1 MGEQA
6 PISRLL
12 AHTQN
17 HRSTMW
23 LATLFSIL
31 NKIFDLAPP
40 LLIGAAVDVVI
51 KKEESALADF
61 GYSDPKEQL
70 ILLSVLTIII
80 WVFESLFE
88 YIYGVLWR
96 NLAQTVQHELRLD
109 AYSHIQNLEM
119 EWFGDQSKGELMS
132 ILNDDINQLERFLD
146 KGANELLQVGTTVVI
161 IGAIFL
167 YISPT
172 IALYSIGAIPV
183 IIWGSFRFQSR
194 IAPRYSKVRKEVG
207 LLNALL
213 SNNLSGISTIKS
225 FTSEE
230 LEVERVSKASQAY
243 REANRDAIRLS
254 AAFVPLIRMAILV
267 GFTGTLLHGGLMTLE
282 NKMAIA
288 SYSVMIFMMQRLL
301 WPLTR
306 LGETFDLYQRAMVS
320 TTRVLNLLETEIR
333 IEEGATPLDKSKVK
347 GEINFENISFSYPGR
362 ELVVDNFDFNI
373 KAGTTQA
380 IVGPTGSGKTT
391 LIRLL
396 LRFHVP
402 NSGNIFLDSNE
413 ISKLNLKDLRSSIS
427 LVTQTITLF
436 PGSVLQNIAY
446 GSNNSSEDEIISAAK
461 VAEIHDFV
469 VSLPEGYN
477 TQIGEG
483 GHKLSG
489 GQRQRISIARAVLK
503 DAPILVL
510 DEATSSVDNETE
522 EALQKSLDFIS
533 KNRTTIVIAH
543 RLSTIRHSHS
553 IIVLDKGKVVES
565 GKHEDLIKN
574 KSSYYRLWNVQTG
587 VRKS

>member
-1 MGEQA
+1 MNEQL

-12 AHTQN
+12 AHTKN

-23 LATLFSIL
+23 LGTLFSIL

-40 LLIGAAVDVVI
+40 LLIGAAVDVVV
-51 KKEESALADF
+51 KREESALSDF

-70 ILLSVLTIII
+70 ILLSILTIII

-119 EWFGDQSKGELMS
+119 EWFGEQSKGELMS

-146 KGANELLQVGTTVVI
+146 KGANEILQVSTTVVI

-172 IALYSIGAIPV
+172 IALYSICAIPFIV
-183 IIWGSFRFQSR
+183 IGSFLFQSR
-194 IAPRYSKVRKEVG
+194 IAPRYTKVRKEVG

-225 FTSEE
+225 FTTEE
-230 LEVERVSKASQAY
+230 LEIERVRKASQAY
-243 REANRDAIRLS
+243 REANRDAIKLS

-267 GFTGTLLHGGLMTLE
+267 GFTGTLLHGGLITLE
-282 NKMAIA
+282 GKMAIA

-333 IEEGATPLDKSKVK
+333 IEEGSESLDLTQVK
-347 GEINFENISFSYPGR
+347 GNINFEKVSFSYPGR
-362 ELVVDNFDFNI
+362 ELVVNGFDLNI
-373 KAGTTQA
+373 KPGSTQA

-391 LIRLL
+391 LVRLL

-402 NSGNIFLDSNE
+402 NSGSIFLDGTE
-413 ISKLNLKDLRSSIS
+413 ISKINLMDLRSSIS

-436 PGSVLQNIAY
+436 PGTVLQNIAY
-446 GSNNSSEDEIISAAK
+446 GNKEYSKSQIINAAK

-469 VSLPEGYN
+469 ESLPDGYS

-489 GQRQRISIARAVLK
+489 GQRQRISIARAILK

-543 RLSTIRHSHS
+543 RLSTIRHSDS
-553 IIVLDKGKVVES
+553 IIVLDCGKVVEA
-565 GKHEDLIKN
+565 GNHDELIAN
-574 KSSYYRLWNVQTG
+574 KSNYYRLWNVQTG
-587 VRKS
+587 VRE

>member
-1 MGEQA
+1 MTEQA

-12 AHTQN
+12 AHTKN

-40 LLIGAAVDVVI
+40 LLIGAAVDVVV
-51 KKEESALADF
+51 KKEESVLADI
-61 GYSDPKEQL
+61 GYSNPKEQL
-70 ILLSVLTIII
+70 IVLSLLTIII

-119 EWFGDQSKGELMS
+119 EWFSDQSKGELMS

-146 KGANELLQVGTTVVI
+146 KGANELLQVSTTVVV
-161 IGAIFL
+161 IGAIFF

-230 LEVERVSKASQAY
+230 LEVERVRKASQAY
-243 REANRDAIRLS
+243 REANQDAIRLS
-254 AAFVPLIRMAILV
+254 AAFVPLIRMAILI

-333 IEEGATPLDKSKVK
+333 IEEGAIPLDKSKVK
-347 GEINFENISFSYPGR
+347 GDIIFENISFSYPGR

-396 LRFHVP
+396 LRFHVS
-402 NSGNIFLDSNE
+402 NSGNIFLDGNE

-446 GSNNSSEDEIISAAK
+446 GSKNPSEAEIISAAK
-461 VAEIHDFV
+461 VAEIHDFII
-469 VSLPEGYN
+469 SLPEGYN

-522 EALQKSLDFIS
+522 EALQKSLDLIS

-543 RLSTIRHSHS
+543 RLSTIRHSDS

-565 GKHEDLIKN
+565 GKHEELIEN
-574 KSSYYRLWNVQTG
+574 KSNYYRLWNVQTG
-587 VRKS
+587 VRK

>member
-1 MGEQA
+1 MTEQV
-6 PISRLL
+6 PISRLI
-12 AHTQN
+12 AHMKE

-23 LATLFSIL
+23 LATFFSVL

-40 LLIGAAVDVVI
+40 LLIGAAVDVVV
-51 KKEESALADF
+51 KQDESVLSGY

-70 ILLSVLTIII
+70 IILSVLTVFI

-88 YIYGVLWR
+88 YFYGVLWR

-109 AYSHIQNLEM
+109 AYSHIQELEM
-119 EWFGDQSKGELMS
+119 SWFSDQSKGELMS

-146 KGANELLQVGTTVVI
+146 KGANELLQVSTTVVVI
-161 IGAIFL
+161 SAIFF
-167 YISPT
+167 YISPE
-172 IALYSIGAIPV
+172 IAIYSILPIP
-183 IIWGSFRFQSR
+183 IILWGSFRFQSR
-194 IAPRYSKVRKEVG
+194 IGPRYAEVRKEVG

-230 LEVERVSKASQAY
+230 MEIERVREASQAY
-243 REANRDAIRLS
+243 REANKRAIRLS

-267 GFTGTLLHGGLMTLE
+267 GFTATLLHGGFVTLDGG
-282 NKMAIA
+282 MAIA

-320 TTRVLNLLETEIR
+320 TTRVLNLLETPIA
-333 IEEGATPLDKSKVK
+333 IDEGDTEVNISEVK
-347 GEINFENISFSYPGR
+347 GSVVFEDVNFAYPDRSEIINGLNI
-362 ELVVDNFDFNI
+362 EI
-373 KAGTTQA
+373 KPGTTQA

-396 LRFHVP
+396 LRFHDP
-402 NSGNIFLDSNE
+402 TSGKISLDGKDLKSL
-413 ISKLNLKDLRSSIS
+413 KMKDLRSAIS

-436 PGSVLQNIAY
+436 PGTVMQNIAY
-446 GSNNSSEDEIISAAK
+446 GKAGATEEEIIESAK
-461 VAEIHDFV
+461 VAEAHSFIM
-469 VSLPEGYN
+469 SLPDGYN

-489 GQRQRISIARAVLK
+489 GQRQRLSIARAVLK

-522 EALQKSLDFIS
+522 EALQKSLEIIS
-533 KNRTTIVIAH
+533 KDRTTIVIAH
-543 RLSTIRHSHS
+543 RLSTIRYSDS
-553 IIVLDKGKVVES
+553 IIVLDDGKVVES
-565 GKHEDLIKN
+565 GTHEELLDN
-574 KSSYYRLWNVQTG
+574 KSQYFRLWNVQTG
-587 VRKS
+587 TR

>member
-1 MGEQA
+1 L
-6 PISRLL
+6 ISHMK
-12 AHTQN
+12 A

-40 LLIGAAVDVVI
+40 LLIGAAVDVVVMQE
-51 KKEESALADF
+51 KSVLSTY
-61 GYSDPKEQL
+61 GYTDPKEQL
-70 ILLSVLTIII
+70 IILSILTVII
-80 WVFESLFE
+80 WVLESLFE
-88 YIYGVLWR
+88 YFYGVLWR
-96 NLAQTVQHELRLD
+96 NLAQSVQHDFRLD
-109 AYSHIQNLEM
+109 AYSHIQELEM
-119 EWFGDQSKGELMS
+119 AWFSDQSKGELMS

-146 KGANELLQVGTTVVI
+146 KGANELLQVGTTVVAI
-161 IGAIFL
+161 SAIFF

-172 IALYSIGAIPV
+172 IAIYSIIPIPV

-194 IAPRYSKVRKEVG
+194 IGPHYAEVRKEVG
-207 LLNALL
+207 LLNSLL

-230 LEVERVSKASQAY
+230 LEVERVRAASQAY
-243 REANRDAIRLS
+243 REANRRAIRLS

-267 GFTGTLLHGGLMTLE
+267 GFTATLLHGGFVTLDGG
-282 NKMAIA
+282 MAIA

-320 TTRVLNLLETEIR
+320 TIRVLDLLGTEIK
-333 IEEGATPLDKSKVK
+333 IVEGEKELDITKVK
-347 GEINFENISFSYPGR
+347 GGINFQNVVFAYPEREQVVSGFS
-362 ELVVDNFDFNI
+362 LDI
-373 KAGTTQA
+373 KPGTTQA

-391 LIRLL
+391 VIRLL
-396 LRFHVP
+396 LRFYDP
-402 NSGNIFLDSNE
+402 SSGQISLDGDD
-413 ISKLNLKDLRSSIS
+413 IKNLRVKSLRSAIS

-436 PGSVLQNIAY
+436 PGTVMQNISY
-446 GSNNSSEDEIISAAK
+446 GKKGATEDEIVEAARI
-461 VAEIHDFV
+461 AEAHDFV
-469 VSLPEGYN
+469 TSLPDGYE

-489 GQRQRISIARAVLK
+489 GQRQRLSIARAVLK

-522 EALQKSLDFIS
+522 EALQKSLAVIS
-533 KNRTTIVIAH
+533 KDRTTIVIAH
-543 RLSTIRHSHS
+543 RLSTIRHSDS
-553 IIVLDKGKVVES
+553 IMVLDEGKVVELGS
-565 GKHEDLIKN
+565 HDELLDN
-574 KSSYYRLWNVQTG
+574 NSQYARLWNVQTG
-587 VRKS
+587 KR

>member
-1 MGEQA
+1 MTEQL

-12 AHTQN
+12 AHTKN

-40 LLIGAAVDVVI
+40 LLIGAAVDVVV
-51 KKEESALADF
+51 KREESALSDF

-70 ILLSVLTIII
+70 ILLSILTIII

-119 EWFGDQSKGELMS
+119 EWFGEQSKGELMS

-146 KGANELLQVGTTVVI
+146 KGANEILQVSTTVVI

-172 IALYSIGAIPV
+172 IALYSICAIPFIV
-183 IIWGSFRFQSR
+183 IGSFMFQSR
-194 IAPRYSKVRKEVG
+194 IAPRYTKVRKEVG

-225 FTSEE
+225 FTTEE
-230 LEVERVSKASQAY
+230 LEIERVRKASQAY
-243 REANRDAIRLS
+243 REANRDAIKLS

-267 GFTGTLLHGGLMTLE
+267 GFTGTLLHGGLITLE
-282 NKMAIA
+282 GKMAIA

-320 TTRVLNLLETEIR
+320 TTRVLNLLETEII
-333 IEEGATPLDKSKVK
+333 IEEGSESLDLSQVK
-347 GEINFENISFSYPGR
+347 GKINFEKVSFSYPGR
-362 ELVVDNFDFNI
+362 ELVVDDFDLGI
-373 KAGTTQA
+373 KPGSTQA

-402 NSGNIFLDSNE
+402 NSGSIFLDGKE
-413 ISKLNLKDLRSSIS
+413 ISKINLKDLRSSIS

-436 PGSVLQNIAY
+436 PGTVLQNIAY
-446 GSNNSSEDEIISAAK
+446 GNKEYSKSQIVNAAK

-469 VSLPEGYN
+469 ESLPDGYS

-543 RLSTIRHSHS
+543 RLSTIRHSDS
-553 IIVLDKGKVVES
+553 IIVLDGGKVVEA
-565 GKHEDLIKN
+565 GNHDELIAN
-574 KSSYYRLWNVQTG
+574 KSNYYRLWNVQTG
-587 VRKS
+587 VRE

>member
-1 MGEQA
+1 MTEQA

-12 AHTQN
+12 AHTKN

-40 LLIGAAVDVVI
+40 LLIGAAVDVVV
-51 KKEESALADF
+51 KREESVLSDF

-70 ILLSVLTIII
+70 IVLSILTIII

-88 YIYGVLWR
+88 YIYGLLWR

-119 EWFGDQSKGELMS
+119 EWFGEQSKGELLS

-146 KGANELLQVGTTVVI
+146 KGANEILQVSTTVVI

-183 IIWGSFRFQSR
+183 IAIGSFMFQSR

-225 FTSEE
+225 FTTEE
-230 LEVERVSKASQAY
+230 LEVERVRKASQAY
-243 REANRDAIRLS
+243 REANRDAIKLS

-267 GFTGTLLHGGLMTLE
+267 GFTGTLLHGGLMTLD

-333 IEEGATPLDKSKVK
+333 IEEGALSLDSSRVK
-347 GEINFENISFSYPGR
+347 GEINFEDVSFSYPGR
-362 ELVVDNFDFNI
+362 VLVVDNFDFRI
-373 KAGTTQA
+373 KPGTTQA

-402 NSGNIFLDSNE
+402 KSGSIFLDGNE
-413 ISKLNLKDLRSSIS
+413 ISKLKLKDLRSSIS

-446 GSNNSSEDEIISAAK
+446 GSKNSTEADIVDAAK
-461 VAEIHDFV
+461 VAEIHNFIE
-469 VSLPEGYN
+469 SLPEGYN

-522 EALQKSLDFIS
+522 DALQKSLDFIS
-533 KNRTTIVIAH
+533 KDRTTIVIAH
-543 RLSTIRHSHS
+543 RLSTIRHSDS
-553 IIVLDKGKVVES
+553 IIVLDGGKVVES
-565 GKHEDLIKN
+565 GTHEELLKN
-574 KSSYYRLWNVQTG
+574 NSQYFKLWNVQTG
-587 VRKS
+587 KR

>member
-1 MGEQA
+1 MAEQA
-6 PISRLL
+6 PIYRLIS
-12 AHTQN
+12 HMKER
-17 HRSTMW
+17 RSTMW

-40 LLIGAAVDVVI
+40 LLIGAAVDVVARQ
-51 KKEESALADF
+51 EESVLSNY
-61 GYSDPKEQL
+61 GYTDPKEQL
-70 ILLSVLTIII
+70 IILSILTVII

-109 AYSHIQNLEM
+109 AYSHIQELEM
-119 EWFGDQSKGELMS
+119 AWFSDQSKGELMS

-161 IGAIFL
+161 ISAIFF
-167 YISPT
+167 YISPA
-172 IALYSIGAIPV
+172 IAIYSVIPIPV

-194 IAPRYSKVRKEVG
+194 IGPRYAEVRKEVG

-230 LEVERVSKASQAY
+230 LEIERVRAASQKY
-243 REANRDAIRLS
+243 REANRKAIRLS

-267 GFTGTLLHGGLMTLE
+267 GFTATLLHGGIVTLNGGME
-282 NKMAIA
+282 IA

-320 TTRVLNLLETEIR
+320 TTRVLNLLETEISVQ
-333 IEEGATPLDKSKVK
+333 EGDKELDITKVK
-347 GEINFENISFSYPGR
+347 GDIRFEDVNFAYPER
-362 ELVVDNFDFNI
+362 DEVITNLSLAI
-373 KAGTTQA
+373 KPGTTQA
-380 IVGPTGSGKTT
+380 IVGSTGSGKTT

-396 LRFHVP
+396 LRFHD
-402 NSGNIFLDSNE
+402 NSSGKIFLDGSE
-413 ISKLNLKDLRSSIS
+413 IKDLKIKSLRSSIS
-427 LVTQTITLF
+427 LVTQTIILF
-436 PGSVLQNIAY
+436 PGTVMQNIAY
-446 GSNNSSEDEIISAAK
+446 GRDGATEEEIISSAK
-461 VAEIHDFV
+461 TAEAHDFIMK
-469 VSLPEGYN
+469 LPFGYE

-489 GQRQRISIARAVLK
+489 GQRQRLSIARAVLK
-503 DAPILVL
+503 NAPILVL

-522 EALQKSLDFIS
+522 EALQKSLEIIS
-533 KNRTTIVIAH
+533 KDRTTIVIAH
-543 RLSTIRHSHS
+543 RLSTIRHSDS
-553 IIVLDKGKVVES
+553 IIVLDDGKVVES
-565 GKHEDLIKN
+565 GTHEELLDN
-574 KSSYYRLWNVQTG
+574 KSQYFKLWNVQTG
-587 VRKS
+587 KR

>member
-1 MGEQA
+1 MKQ
-6 PISRLL
+6 
-12 AHTQN
+12 

-40 LLIGAAVDVVI
+40 LLIGAAVDVVTR
-51 KKEESALADF
+51 KEESVLSNY
-61 GYSDPKEQL
+61 GYTDPKEQL
-70 ILLSVLTIII
+70 IILSIITVII
-80 WVFESLFE
+80 WVLESLFE

-109 AYSHIQNLEM
+109 AYSHIQELEM
-119 EWFGDQSKGELMS
+119 AWFSDQSKGELMS

-161 IGAIFL
+161 ISAIFF
-167 YISPT
+167 YISPA
-172 IALYSIGAIPV
+172 IAIYSIIPIPI

-194 IAPRYSKVRKEVG
+194 IGPHYTEVRKEVG

-230 LEVERVSKASQAY
+230 HEVERVRAASQAY
-243 REANRDAIRLS
+243 REANRRAIRLS

-267 GFTGTLLHGGLMTLE
+267 GFTATLLHGGFVTLNGGME
-282 NKMAIA
+282 IA

-320 TTRVLNLLETEIR
+320 TTRVLNLLDTEISVQ
-333 IEEGATPLDKSKVK
+333 EGDQELDITKVK
-347 GEINFENISFSYPGR
+347 GDIRFEDVSFAYPEREEVISNLSLSIKPGS
-362 ELVVDNFDFNI
+362 
-373 KAGTTQA
+373 TQA
-380 IVGPTGSGKTT
+380 IVGSTGSGKTT

-396 LRFHVP
+396 LRFHD
-402 NSGNIFLDSNE
+402 NSSGKIFLDGSE
-413 ISKLNLKDLRSSIS
+413 IKDLKIKSLRSSIS
-427 LVTQTITLF
+427 LVTQTIILF
-436 PGSVLQNIAY
+436 PGTVMQNIAY
-446 GSNNSSEDEIISAAK
+446 GKEGATEDEIISSAK
-461 VAEIHDFV
+461 TAEAHDFIMK
-469 VSLPEGYN
+469 LPFGYE

-489 GQRQRISIARAVLK
+489 GQRQRLSIARAVLK
-503 DAPILVL
+503 NAPILVL

-522 EALQKSLDFIS
+522 EALQKSLEVIS
-533 KNRTTIVIAH
+533 KDRTTIVIAH
-543 RLSTIRHSHS
+543 RLSTIRHSDS
-553 IIVLDKGKVVES
+553 IIVLDDGKVVES
-565 GKHEDLIKN
+565 GTHEELLANNSQYFK
-574 KSSYYRLWNVQTG
+574 LWNVQTG
-587 VRKS
+587 KR

>member
-1 MGEQA
+1 MTEQA
-6 PISRLL
+6 PIFRLFS
-12 AHTQN
+12 HMKE

-40 LLIGAAVDVVI
+40 LLIGAAVDVVV
-51 KKEESALADF
+51 KRQDSVLSEYF

-70 ILLSVLTIII
+70 IILSILTVII

-96 NLAQTVQHELRLD
+96 NLAQTVQHEIRLD
-109 AYSHIQNLEM
+109 AYSHIQELEM
-119 EWFGDQSKGELMS
+119 AWFSDQSKGELMS

-146 KGANELLQVGTTVVI
+146 KGANELLQVSTTVIV

-183 IIWGSFRFQSR
+183 IVIGSFMFQSR
-194 IAPRYSKVRKEVG
+194 IAPRYLKVRKNVG

-225 FTSEE
+225 FTTEE
-230 LEVERVSKASQAY
+230 LEIERVRKASQAY

-267 GFTGTLLHGGLMTLE
+267 GFTGTLLHGGLITLDG
-282 NKMAIA
+282 KMAIA

-320 TTRVLNLLETEIR
+320 TTRVLNLLETELT
-333 IEEGATPLDKSKVK
+333 IEEGEKVLDSKKVR
-347 GEINFENISFSYPGR
+347 GNIQYENMSFSYPERDEVISGLNLEIR
-362 ELVVDNFDFNI
+362 P
-373 KAGTTQA
+373 GTTQA
-380 IVGPTGSGKTT
+380 IVGSTGSGKTT

-396 LRFHVP
+396 LRFHDP
-402 NSGNIFLDSNE
+402 SSGNIFLDGDD
-413 ISKLNLKDLRSSIS
+413 IKDLKVKSLRSSIS
-427 LVTQTITLF
+427 LVTQTIILF
-436 PGSVLQNIAY
+436 PGTVMQNIAY
-446 GSNNSSEDEIISAAK
+446 GKEDATEEEIVSSAK
-461 VAEIHDFV
+461 IAEAHDFIMN
-469 VSLPEGYN
+469 LPNGYD

-489 GQRQRISIARAVLK
+489 GQRQRLSIARAVLK
-503 DAPILVL
+503 DAPILIL

-522 EALQKSLDFIS
+522 EALQKSLETIS
-533 KNRTTIVIAH
+533 KDRTTIVIAH
-543 RLSTIRHSHS
+543 RLSTIRHSDS
-553 IIVLDKGKVVES
+553 IIVLESGKVVES
-565 GKHEDLIKN
+565 GTHEKLLDN
-574 KSSYYRLWNVQTG
+574 KLQYYKLWNVQTG
-587 VRKS
+587 VR

>member
-1 MGEQA
+1 MTEQA
-6 PISRLL
+6 PISRLI
-12 AHTQN
+12 AHMKK

-23 LATLFSIL
+23 LATFFSVL

-40 LLIGAAVDVVI
+40 LLIGAAVDVVV
-51 KKEESALADF
+51 KQEESVLSGY

-70 ILLSVLTIII
+70 IILSILTVFI

-88 YIYGVLWR
+88 YFYGVLWR

-109 AYSHIQNLEM
+109 AYSHIQELEM
-119 EWFGDQSKGELMS
+119 SWFSDQSKGELMS

-146 KGANELLQVGTTVVI
+146 KGANELLQVSTTVVVI
-161 IGAIFL
+161 SAIFF
-167 YISPT
+167 YISPE
-172 IALYSIGAIPV
+172 IAIYSILPIP
-183 IIWGSFRFQSR
+183 IILWGSFRFQSR
-194 IAPRYSKVRKEVG
+194 IGPRYAEVRKEVG

-230 LEVERVSKASQAY
+230 MEIARVREASQAY
-243 REANRDAIRLS
+243 REANKRAIRLS

-267 GFTGTLLHGGLMTLE
+267 GFTATLLHGGFVTLDGG
-282 NKMAIA
+282 MAIA

-320 TTRVLNLLETEIR
+320 TTRVLNLLETPIA
-333 IEEGATPLDKSKVK
+333 IDEGDTEVNISEVK
-347 GEINFENISFSYPGR
+347 GSVVFEEVNFAYPDRSEIINGLNI
-362 ELVVDNFDFNI
+362 EI
-373 KAGTTQA
+373 KSGTTQA

-396 LRFHVP
+396 LRFHDP
-402 NSGNIFLDSNE
+402 TSGKILLDGKDLKSL
-413 ISKLNLKDLRSSIS
+413 KMKDLRSAIS

-436 PGSVLQNIAY
+436 PGTVMQNIAY
-446 GSNNSSEDEIISAAK
+446 GKAGATEEEIIESAK
-461 VAEIHDFV
+461 VAEAHSFIM
-469 VSLPEGYN
+469 SLPDGYN

-489 GQRQRISIARAVLK
+489 GQRQRLSIARAVLK

-522 EALQKSLDFIS
+522 EALQKSLEIIS
-533 KNRTTIVIAH
+533 KDRTTIVIAH
-543 RLSTIRHSHS
+543 RLSTIRYSDS
-553 IIVLDKGKVVES
+553 IIVLDDGKVVES
-565 GKHEDLIKN
+565 GTHEELLDN
-574 KSSYYRLWNVQTG
+574 KSQYFRLWNVQTG
-587 VRKS
+587 TR

>member
-1 MGEQA
+1 MAEQA
-6 PISRLL
+6 PIYRLIS
-12 AHTQN
+12 HMKER
-17 HRSTMW
+17 RSTMW

-40 LLIGAAVDVVI
+40 LLIGAAVDVVARQ
-51 KKEESALADF
+51 EESVLSNY
-61 GYSDPKEQL
+61 GYTDPKEQL
-70 ILLSVLTIII
+70 IILSILTVII

-109 AYSHIQNLEM
+109 AYSHIQELEM
-119 EWFGDQSKGELMS
+119 AWFSDQSKGELMS

-161 IGAIFL
+161 ISAIFF
-167 YISPT
+167 YISPA
-172 IALYSIGAIPV
+172 IAIYSVIPIPV

-194 IAPRYSKVRKEVG
+194 IGPRYAEVRKEVG

-230 LEVERVSKASQAY
+230 LEIERVRAASQKY
-243 REANRDAIRLS
+243 REANRKAIRLS

-267 GFTGTLLHGGLMTLE
+267 GFTATLLHGGIVTLNGGME
-282 NKMAIA
+282 IA

-320 TTRVLNLLETEIR
+320 TTRVLNLLETEISVQ
-333 IEEGATPLDKSKVK
+333 EGDKELDITKVK
-347 GEINFENISFSYPGR
+347 GDIRFEDVSFAYPER
-362 ELVVDNFDFNI
+362 DEVITNLSLAI
-373 KAGTTQA
+373 KPGTTQA
-380 IVGPTGSGKTT
+380 IVGSTGSGKTT

-396 LRFHVP
+396 LRFHD
-402 NSGNIFLDSNE
+402 NSSGKIFLDGSE
-413 ISKLNLKDLRSSIS
+413 IKDLKIKSLRSSIS
-427 LVTQTITLF
+427 LVTQTIILF
-436 PGSVLQNIAY
+436 PGTVMQNIAY
-446 GSNNSSEDEIISAAK
+446 GRDGATEEEIISSAK
-461 VAEIHDFV
+461 TAEAHDFIMK
-469 VSLPEGYN
+469 LPFGYE

-489 GQRQRISIARAVLK
+489 GQRQRLSIARAVLK
-503 DAPILVL
+503 NAPILVL

-522 EALQKSLDFIS
+522 EALQKSLEIIS
-533 KNRTTIVIAH
+533 KDRTTIVIAH
-543 RLSTIRHSHS
+543 RLSTIRHSDS
-553 IIVLDKGKVVES
+553 IIVLDDGKVVES
-565 GKHEDLIKN
+565 GTHEELLDN
-574 KSSYYRLWNVQTG
+574 KSQYFKLWNVQTG
-587 VRKS
+587 KR

>member
-1 MGEQA
+1 MKA
-6 PISRLL
+6 
-12 AHTQN
+12 

-40 LLIGAAVDVVI
+40 LLIGAAVDVVVMQE
-51 KKEESALADF
+51 KSALSTY
-61 GYSDPKEQL
+61 GYTDPKEQL
-70 ILLSVLTIII
+70 IILSILTVII
-80 WVFESLFE
+80 WVLESLFE
-88 YIYGVLWR
+88 YVYGVLWR
-96 NLAQTVQHELRLD
+96 NLAQSVQHDFRLD
-109 AYSHIQNLEM
+109 AYSHIQELEM
-119 EWFGDQSKGELMS
+119 AWFSDQSKGELMS

-146 KGANELLQVGTTVVI
+146 KGANELLQVGTTVVVI
-161 IGAIFL
+161 SAIFF

-172 IALYSIGAIPV
+172 IAIYSVIPIPV

-194 IAPRYSKVRKEVG
+194 IGPRYAEVRKEVG

-230 LEVERVSKASQAY
+230 LEVERVRAASQAY
-243 REANRDAIRLS
+243 REANRSAIRLS

-267 GFTGTLLHGGLMTLE
+267 GFTATLLHGGFVTLDGG
-282 NKMAIA
+282 MAIA

-306 LGETFDLYQRAMVS
+306 LGETFDLYQRAMIS
-320 TTRVLNLLETEIR
+320 TVRVLGLLETEIKVV
-333 IEEGATPLDKSKVK
+333 EGEKELDITKVK
-347 GEINFENISFSYPGR
+347 GGINFQDVDFAYPEREQVISGFG
-362 ELVVDNFDFNI
+362 LDI
-373 KAGTTQA
+373 KPGTTQA

-391 LIRLL
+391 VIRLL
-396 LRFHVP
+396 LRFHDP
-402 NSGNIFLDSNE
+402 SSGQISLDGDD
-413 ISKLNLKDLRSSIS
+413 IKDLRVKSLRSAIS

-436 PGSVLQNIAY
+436 PGTVMQNIAY
-446 GSNNSSEDEIISAAK
+446 GKKGATEDEIIEAARI
-461 VAEIHDFV
+461 AEAHDFV
-469 VSLPEGYN
+469 TSLPDGYE

-489 GQRQRISIARAVLK
+489 GQRQRLSIARAVLK

-522 EALQKSLDFIS
+522 EALQKSLAVIS
-533 KNRTTIVIAH
+533 KDRTTIVIAH
-543 RLSTIRHSHS
+543 RLSTIRHSDS
-553 IIVLDKGKVVES
+553 IMVLDEGKVVELGS
-565 GKHEDLIKN
+565 HDELLDN
-574 KSSYYRLWNVQTG
+574 NSQYARLWNVQTG
-587 VRKS
+587 KR

>member
-1 MGEQA
+1 MTEQA
-6 PISRLL
+6 PIYRLISHMK
-12 AHTQN
+12 A

-23 LATLFSIL
+23 LATLFSVL

-40 LLIGAAVDVVI
+40 LLIGAAVDVVVM
-51 KKEESALADF
+51 KEESLLSNY
-61 GYSDPKEQL
+61 GYTDPKDQL
-70 ILLSVLTIII
+70 IVLSILTVII

-88 YIYGVLWR
+88 YVYGVLWR
-96 NLAQTVQHELRLD
+96 NLAQTVQHEFRLD
-109 AYSHIQNLEM
+109 AYSHIQELEM
-119 EWFGDQSKGELMS
+119 SWFSDQSKGELMS

-161 IGAIFL
+161 ISAIFF
-167 YISPT
+167 YISPM
-172 IALYSIGAIPV
+172 IAIYSIIPIPV

-194 IAPRYSKVRKEVG
+194 IAPRYAEVRKEVG

-230 LEVERVSKASQAY
+230 LEIARVRAASQAY
-243 REANRDAIRLS
+243 REANQSAIRLS

-267 GFTGTLLHGGLMTLE
+267 GFTATLLHGGFVTLNE
-282 NKMAIA
+282 GMAVA

-320 TTRVLNLLETEIR
+320 TTRVLDLLETKITL
-333 IEEGATPLDKSKVK
+333 IEGHKELDISTVK
-347 GEINFENISFSYPGR
+347 GGIRFEDVNFAYPEREEVIDGFS
-362 ELVVDNFDFNI
+362 LDI
-373 KAGTTQA
+373 KSGTTQA

-391 LIRLL
+391 IIRLL
-396 LRFHVP
+396 LRFHDP
-402 NSGNIFLDSNE
+402 SSGKIFLDGDD
-413 ISKLNLKDLRSSIS
+413 IKDLRVKSLRSSVS

-436 PGSVLQNIAY
+436 PGSVMQNIAY
-446 GSNNSSEDEIISAAK
+446 GKEGATDDEIIKAAK
-461 VAEIHDFV
+461 IAETHGFV
-469 VSLPEGYN
+469 MGLPDGYE

-489 GQRQRISIARAVLK
+489 GQRQRLSIARAVLK
-503 DAPILVL
+503 NAPILVL

-522 EALQKSLDFIS
+522 EALQKSLAVIS
-533 KNRTTIVIAH
+533 RDRTTIVIAH
-543 RLSTIRHSHS
+543 RLSTIRHSDS
-553 IIVLDKGKVVES
+553 ITVLDDGKVVES
-565 GKHEDLIKN
+565 GSHDELLDN
-574 KSSYYRLWNVQTG
+574 NSQYARLWNVQTG
-587 VRKS
+587 KR

>member
-1 MGEQA
+1 MTEQA
-6 PISRLL
+6 PIIRLFS
-12 AHTQN
+12 HMKG

-40 LLIGAAVDVVI
+40 LLIGAAVDVVV
-51 KKEESALADF
+51 KRQDSALSEYF
-61 GYSDPKEQL
+61 GYADPKEQL
-70 ILLSVLTIII
+70 VILSILTVII

-96 NLAQTVQHELRLD
+96 NLAQTVQHEIRLD
-109 AYSHIQNLEM
+109 AYSHIQELEM
-119 EWFGDQSKGELMS
+119 AWFSDQSKGELMS

-146 KGANELLQVGTTVVI
+146 KGANELLQVSTTVIV

-183 IIWGSFRFQSR
+183 IVIGSFMFQSR
-194 IAPRYSKVRKEVG
+194 IAPRYLKVRKNVG

-225 FTSEE
+225 FTTEE
-230 LEVERVSKASQAY
+230 LEIERVRKASQAY

-267 GFTGTLLHGGLMTLE
+267 GFTGTLLHGGLITLDG
-282 NKMAIA
+282 KMAIA

-320 TTRVLNLLETEIR
+320 TTRVLNLLETELTIK
-333 IEEGATPLDKSKVK
+333 EGEKELDSKQVR
-347 GEINFENISFSYPGR
+347 GHIQYEGMSFSYPER
-362 ELVVDNFDFNI
+362 DEVISSLNLEI
-373 KAGTTQA
+373 KPGTTQA
-380 IVGPTGSGKTT
+380 IVGSTGSGKTT

-396 LRFHVP
+396 LRFHDP
-402 NSGNIFLDSNE
+402 SSGSISLDGNE
-413 ISKLNLKDLRSSIS
+413 INELKIKSLRSSIS
-427 LVTQTITLF
+427 LVTQTIILF
-436 PGSVLQNIAY
+436 PGTVMQNIAY
-446 GSNNSSEDEIISAAK
+446 GREDATEEEIISSAK
-461 VAEIHDFV
+461 IAEAHKFIMN
-469 VSLPEGYN
+469 LPNGYD

-489 GQRQRISIARAVLK
+489 GQRQRLSIARAVLK
-503 DAPILVL
+503 DAPILIL

-522 EALQKSLDFIS
+522 EALQKSLETIS
-533 KNRTTIVIAH
+533 KDRTTIVIAH
-543 RLSTIRHSHS
+543 RLSTIRHSDS
-553 IIVLDKGKVVES
+553 IIVLEEGKVIES
-565 GKHEDLIKN
+565 GTHEELLEN
-574 KSSYYRLWNVQTG
+574 KLQYYKLWNVQTG
-587 VRKS
+587 IR

>member
-1 MGEQA
+1 MTEQA
-6 PISRLL
+6 PIRRLL
-12 AHTQN
+12 AHTKN
-17 HRSTMW
+17 HRTTMW

-40 LLIGAAVDVVI
+40 LLIGAAVDVVV
-51 KKEESALADF
+51 KREESVLSDF

-70 ILLSVLTIII
+70 IVLSILTVII

-96 NLAQTVQHELRLD
+96 NLAQTVQHELRID

-119 EWFGDQSKGELMS
+119 EWFGEQSKGELMS

-146 KGANELLQVGTTVVI
+146 KGANEILQVSTTVVI

-167 YISPT
+167 YISPM

-183 IIWGSFRFQSR
+183 IIVGSFLFQSR

-225 FTSEE
+225 FTTEE
-230 LEVERVSKASQAY
+230 LEVERVRKASQAY
-243 REANRDAIRLS
+243 REANRDAIKLS

-267 GFTGTLLHGGLMTLE
+267 GFTGTLLHGGLMTLDNE
-282 NKMAIA
+282 MAIA

-333 IEEGATPLDKSKVK
+333 IEEGALPLDSSRVK
-347 GEINFENISFSYPGR
+347 GEITFENVSFSYPGR
-362 ELVVDNFDFNI
+362 ELVVDNFDFKI
-373 KAGTTQA
+373 EPGTTQA

-402 NSGNIFLDSNE
+402 KSGSIFLDGNE

-446 GSNNSSEDEIISAAK
+446 GSKSSEADIVAAAK

-469 VSLPEGYN
+469 ESLPEGYN

-533 KNRTTIVIAH
+533 KDRTTIVIAH
-543 RLSTIRHSHS
+543 RLSTIRHSDS
-553 IIVLDKGKVVES
+553 IIVLDNGKVVES
-565 GKHEDLIKN
+565 GNHEELLKN
-574 KSSYYRLWNVQTG
+574 NSQYFKLWNVQTG
-587 VRKS
+587 KR

>member
-1 MGEQA
+1 MKA
-6 PISRLL
+6 
-12 AHTQN
+12 

-40 LLIGAAVDVVI
+40 LLIGAAVDVVVM
-51 KKEESALADF
+51 EEKSVLSTY
-61 GYSDPKEQL
+61 GYPDPKEQL
-70 ILLSVLTIII
+70 IILSILTVII
-80 WVFESLFE
+80 WVLESLFE

-96 NLAQTVQHELRLD
+96 NLAQSVQHDFRLD
-109 AYSHIQNLEM
+109 AYSHIQELEM
-119 EWFGDQSKGELMS
+119 AWFSDQSKGELMS

-146 KGANELLQVGTTVVI
+146 KGANELLQVGTTVIVI
-161 IGAIFL
+161 SAIFF

-172 IALYSIGAIPV
+172 IAIYSVIPIPV

-194 IAPRYSKVRKEVG
+194 IGPRYAEVRKEVG
-207 LLNALL
+207 LLNSLL

-230 LEVERVSKASQAY
+230 LEVERVRAASQAY
-243 REANRDAIRLS
+243 REANRSAIRLS

-267 GFTGTLLHGGLMTLE
+267 GFTATLLHGGFVTLDGG
-282 NKMAIA
+282 MAIA

-306 LGETFDLYQRAMVS
+306 LGETFDLYQRAMIS
-320 TTRVLNLLETEIR
+320 TVRVLGLLETEIKVV
-333 IEEGATPLDKSKVK
+333 EGEKELDITKVK
-347 GEINFENISFSYPGR
+347 GGINFQDVDFAYPEREQVISGFG
-362 ELVVDNFDFNI
+362 LDI
-373 KAGTTQA
+373 KPGTTQA

-391 LIRLL
+391 VIRLL
-396 LRFHVP
+396 LRFHDP
-402 NSGNIFLDSNE
+402 SSGQISLDGDD
-413 ISKLNLKDLRSSIS
+413 IKDLRVKSLRSAIS

-436 PGSVLQNIAY
+436 PGTVMQNIAY
-446 GSNNSSEDEIISAAK
+446 GKKGATEDEIVEAARI
-461 VAEIHDFV
+461 AEAHDFV
-469 VSLPEGYN
+469 TSLPDGYE

-489 GQRQRISIARAVLK
+489 GQRQRLSIARAVLK

-522 EALQKSLDFIS
+522 EALQKSLAVIS
-533 KNRTTIVIAH
+533 KDRTTIVIAH
-543 RLSTIRHSHS
+543 RLSTIRHSDS
-553 IIVLDKGKVVES
+553 IMVLDEGKVVELGS
-565 GKHEDLIKN
+565 HDELLGN
-574 KSSYYRLWNVQTG
+574 NSQYARLWNVQTG
-587 VRKS
+587 KR

>member
-1 MGEQA
+1 M
-6 PISRLL
+6 
-12 AHTQN
+12 
-17 HRSTMW
+17 
-23 LATLFSIL
+23 
-31 NKIFDLAPP
+31 
-40 LLIGAAVDVVI
+40 IGAAVDVVV
-51 KKEESALADF
+51 KREESVLSDF

-70 ILLSVLTIII
+70 IVLSILTVII

-96 NLAQTVQHELRLD
+96 NLAQTVQHELRID

-119 EWFGDQSKGELMS
+119 EWFGEQSKGELMS

-146 KGANELLQVGTTVVI
+146 KGANEILQVSTTVVI

-167 YISPT
+167 YISPM

-183 IIWGSFRFQSR
+183 IIVGSFLFQSR

-225 FTSEE
+225 FTTEE
-230 LEVERVSKASQAY
+230 LEVERVRKASQAY
-243 REANRDAIRLS
+243 REANRDAIKLS

-267 GFTGTLLHGGLMTLE
+267 GFTGTLLHGGLMTLDNE
-282 NKMAIA
+282 MAIA

-333 IEEGATPLDKSKVK
+333 IEEGALPLDSSRVK
-347 GEINFENISFSYPGR
+347 GEITFENVSFSYPGR
-362 ELVVDNFDFNI
+362 ELVVDNFDFKI
-373 KAGTTQA
+373 EPGTTQA

-402 NSGNIFLDSNE
+402 KSGSIFLDGNE

-446 GSNNSSEDEIISAAK
+446 GSKSSEADIVAAAK

-469 VSLPEGYN
+469 ESLPEGYN

-533 KNRTTIVIAH
+533 KDRTTIVIAH
-543 RLSTIRHSHS
+543 RLSTIRHSDS
-553 IIVLDKGKVVES
+553 IIVLDDGKVVES
-565 GKHEDLIKN
+565 GNHEELLKN
-574 KSSYYRLWNVQTG
+574 NSQYFKLWNVQTG
-587 VRKS
+587 KR

>member
-1 MGEQA
+1 MNEQL

-12 AHTQN
+12 AHTKN

-23 LATLFSIL
+23 LGTLFSIL

-40 LLIGAAVDVVI
+40 LLIGAAVDVVV
-51 KKEESALADF
+51 KREESALSDF

-70 ILLSVLTIII
+70 ILLSILTIII

-119 EWFGDQSKGELMS
+119 EWFGEQSKGELMS

-146 KGANELLQVGTTVVI
+146 KGANEILQVSTTVVI

-172 IALYSIGAIPV
+172 IALYSICAIPFIV
-183 IIWGSFRFQSR
+183 IGSFMFQSR
-194 IAPRYSKVRKEVG
+194 IAPRYTKVRKEVG

-225 FTSEE
+225 FTTEE
-230 LEVERVSKASQAY
+230 LEIERVRKASQAY
-243 REANRDAIRLS
+243 REANRDAIKLS

-267 GFTGTLLHGGLMTLE
+267 GFTGTLLHGGLITLE
-282 NKMAIA
+282 GKMAIA

-333 IEEGATPLDKSKVK
+333 IEEGSESLDLTQVK
-347 GEINFENISFSYPGR
+347 GNINFEKVSFSYPGR
-362 ELVVDNFDFNI
+362 ELVVNGFDLNI
-373 KAGTTQA
+373 KPGSTQA

-391 LIRLL
+391 LVRLL

-402 NSGNIFLDSNE
+402 NSGSIFLDGME
-413 ISKLNLKDLRSSIS
+413 ISKINVKDLRSSIS

-436 PGSVLQNIAY
+436 PGTVLQNIAY
-446 GSNNSSEDEIISAAK
+446 GNKEYSKSQIVNAAK

-469 VSLPEGYN
+469 ESLPDGYS

-543 RLSTIRHSHS
+543 RLSTIRHSDS
-553 IIVLDKGKVVES
+553 IIVLDGGKVVEA
-565 GKHEDLIKN
+565 GNHDELIAN
-574 KSSYYRLWNVQTG
+574 KSNYYRLWNVQTG
-587 VRKS
+587 VRE

>member
-1 MGEQA
+1 MTEQA
-6 PISRLL
+6 PIRRLL
-12 AHTQN
+12 AHTKN

-40 LLIGAAVDVVI
+40 LLIGAAVDVVV
-51 KKEESALADF
+51 KREESVLSDF

-70 ILLSVLTIII
+70 IVLSILTVII

-119 EWFGDQSKGELMS
+119 EWFGEQSKGELMS

-146 KGANELLQVGTTVVI
+146 KGANEILQVSTTVVI

-183 IIWGSFRFQSR
+183 IVIGSFIFQSR

-225 FTSEE
+225 FTTEDI
-230 LEVERVSKASQAY
+230 EVERVRKASQAY
-243 REANRDAIRLS
+243 REANRDAIKLS

-267 GFTGTLLHGGLMTLE
+267 GFTGTLLHGGLMTLDNE
-282 NKMAIA
+282 MAIA

-333 IEEGATPLDKSKVK
+333 IEEGALPLDSSRVK

-362 ELVVDNFDFNI
+362 ELVVDNFNFKI
-373 KAGTTQA
+373 KPGTTQA

-396 LRFHVP
+396 LRFHIP
-402 NSGNIFLDSNE
+402 KSGSIFLDGNE

-446 GSNNSSEDEIISAAK
+446 GSKQSSESDIIDAAK

-469 VSLPEGYN
+469 KSLPDGYN

-503 DAPILVL
+503 NAPILVL

-533 KNRTTIVIAH
+533 KDRTTIVIAH
-543 RLSTIRHSHS
+543 RLSTIRHSDS
-553 IIVLDKGKVVES
+553 IIVMDGGKVVES
-565 GKHEDLIKN
+565 GKHEELIGN

-587 VRKS
+587 VRE

>member
-1 MGEQA
+1 MTEQA
-6 PISRLL
+6 PIRRLL
-12 AHTQN
+12 AHTKN
-17 HRSTMW
+17 HRYTMW

-40 LLIGAAVDVVI
+40 LLIGAAVDVVV
-51 KKEESALADF
+51 KREESVLSDF

-70 ILLSVLTIII
+70 IVLSILTVII

-119 EWFGDQSKGELMS
+119 EWFGEQSKGELMS

-146 KGANELLQVGTTVVI
+146 KGANEILQVSTTVVI

-183 IIWGSFRFQSR
+183 IVIGSFIFQSR

-225 FTSEE
+225 FTTED
-230 LEVERVSKASQAY
+230 LEVERVRKASQAY
-243 REANRDAIRLS
+243 REANRDAIKLS

-267 GFTGTLLHGGLMTLE
+267 GFTGTLLHGGLMTLDNE
-282 NKMAIA
+282 MAIA

-333 IEEGATPLDKSKVK
+333 IEEGALPLDSSRVK

-362 ELVVDNFDFNI
+362 ELVVDKFNFKI
-373 KAGTTQA
+373 KPGTTQA

-396 LRFHVP
+396 LRFHIP
-402 NSGNIFLDSNE
+402 KSGSIFLDGNE

-446 GSNNSSEDEIISAAK
+446 GSKQSSESDIIDAAK

-469 VSLPEGYN
+469 KSLPDGYN

-503 DAPILVL
+503 NAPILVL

-533 KNRTTIVIAH
+533 KDRTTIVIAH
-543 RLSTIRHSHS
+543 RLSTIRHSDS
-553 IIVLDKGKVVES
+553 IIVLDGGKVVES
-565 GKHEDLIKN
+565 GKHEELIGN

-587 VRKS
+587 VRE

>member
-1 MGEQA
+1 MTEQA
-6 PISRLL
+6 PISRLI
-12 AHTQN
+12 AHMKK

-23 LATLFSIL
+23 LATFFSVL

-40 LLIGAAVDVVI
+40 LLIGAAVDVVV
-51 KKEESALADF
+51 KQEESVLSGY

-70 ILLSVLTIII
+70 IILSILTVFI

-88 YIYGVLWR
+88 YFYGVLWR

-109 AYSHIQNLEM
+109 AYSHIQELEM
-119 EWFGDQSKGELMS
+119 SWFSDQSKGELMS

-146 KGANELLQVGTTVVI
+146 KGANELLQVSTTVVVI
-161 IGAIFL
+161 SAIFF
-167 YISPT
+167 YISPE
-172 IALYSIGAIPV
+172 IAIYSILPIP
-183 IIWGSFRFQSR
+183 IILWGSFRFQSR
-194 IAPRYSKVRKEVG
+194 IGPRYAEVRKEVG

-230 LEVERVSKASQAY
+230 MEIARVREASQAY
-243 REANRDAIRLS
+243 REANKRAIRLS

-267 GFTGTLLHGGLMTLE
+267 GFTATLLHGGFVTLDGG
-282 NKMAIA
+282 MAIA

-320 TTRVLNLLETEIR
+320 TTRVLNLLETPIA
-333 IEEGATPLDKSKVK
+333 IDEGDTEVDISEVK
-347 GEINFENISFSYPGR
+347 GSVVFEDVNFAYPDRSEIINGLNI
-362 ELVVDNFDFNI
+362 EI
-373 KAGTTQA
+373 KSGTTQA

-396 LRFHVP
+396 LRFHDP
-402 NSGNIFLDSNE
+402 TSGKISLDGKDLKSL
-413 ISKLNLKDLRSSIS
+413 KMKDLRSAIS

-436 PGSVLQNIAY
+436 PGTVMQNIAY
-446 GSNNSSEDEIISAAK
+446 GKAGATEEEIIESAK
-461 VAEIHDFV
+461 VAEAHSFIM
-469 VSLPEGYN
+469 SLPDGYN

-489 GQRQRISIARAVLK
+489 GQRQRLSIARAVLK

-522 EALQKSLDFIS
+522 EALQKSLEIIS
-533 KNRTTIVIAH
+533 KDRTTIVIAH
-543 RLSTIRHSHS
+543 RLSTIRYSDS
-553 IIVLDKGKVVES
+553 IIVLDDGKVVES
-565 GKHEDLIKN
+565 GTHEELLEN
-574 KSSYYRLWNVQTG
+574 KSQYFRLWNVQTG
-587 VRKS
+587 TR

>member
-1 MGEQA
+1 MTEQV
-6 PISRLL
+6 PISRLI
-12 AHTQN
+12 AHMKE

-23 LATLFSIL
+23 LATFFSVL

-40 LLIGAAVDVVI
+40 LLIGAAVDVVV
-51 KKEESALADF
+51 KQEESVLSGY

-70 ILLSVLTIII
+70 IILSVLTVFI

-88 YIYGVLWR
+88 YFYGVLWR
-96 NLAQTVQHELRLD
+96 NLAQTGQHELRLD
-109 AYSHIQNLEM
+109 AYSHIQELEM
-119 EWFGDQSKGELMS
+119 SWFSDQSKGELMS

-146 KGANELLQVGTTVVI
+146 KGANELLQVSTTVIVI
-161 IGAIFL
+161 SAIFF
-167 YISPT
+167 YISPE
-172 IALYSIGAIPV
+172 IAIYSILPIP
-183 IIWGSFRFQSR
+183 IILWGSFRFQSR
-194 IAPRYSKVRKEVG
+194 IGPRYAEVRKEVG

-230 LEVERVSKASQAY
+230 MEITRVREASQAY
-243 REANRDAIRLS
+243 REANKRAIRLS

-267 GFTGTLLHGGLMTLE
+267 GFTATLLHGGFVTLDGG
-282 NKMAIA
+282 MAIA

-320 TTRVLNLLETEIR
+320 TTRVLNLLETPIA
-333 IEEGATPLDKSKVK
+333 IDEGDTEVNISEVK
-347 GEINFENISFSYPGR
+347 GSVVFEDVNFAYPDRSEIINGLNI
-362 ELVVDNFDFNI
+362 EI
-373 KAGTTQA
+373 KPGTTQA

-396 LRFHVP
+396 LRFHDP
-402 NSGNIFLDSNE
+402 TSGKILLDGKDLKSL
-413 ISKLNLKDLRSSIS
+413 KMKDLRSAIS

-436 PGSVLQNIAY
+436 PGTVMQNIAY
-446 GSNNSSEDEIISAAK
+446 GKAGATEEEIIESAK
-461 VAEIHDFV
+461 VAEAHSFIM
-469 VSLPEGYN
+469 SLPDGYN

-489 GQRQRISIARAVLK
+489 GQRQRLSIARAVLK

-522 EALQKSLDFIS
+522 EALQKSLEIIS
-533 KNRTTIVIAH
+533 KDRTTIVIAH
-543 RLSTIRHSHS
+543 RLSTIRYSDS
-553 IIVLDKGKVVES
+553 IIVLDDGKVVES
-565 GKHEDLIKN
+565 GNHEELLDN
-574 KSSYYRLWNVQTG
+574 KSQYFRLWNVQTG
-587 VRKS
+587 TR

>member
-1 MGEQA
+1 MTEQA
-6 PISRLL
+6 PIRRLL
-12 AHTQN
+12 AHTKN
-17 HRSTMW
+17 HRYTMW

-40 LLIGAAVDVVI
+40 LLIGAAVDVVV
-51 KKEESALADF
+51 KREESVLSDF

-70 ILLSVLTIII
+70 IVLSILTVII

-119 EWFGDQSKGELMS
+119 EWFGEQSKGELMS

-146 KGANELLQVGTTVVI
+146 KGANEILQVSTTVVI

-183 IIWGSFRFQSR
+183 IVIGSFIFQSR

-225 FTSEE
+225 FTTED
-230 LEVERVSKASQAY
+230 LEVERVRKASQAY
-243 REANRDAIRLS
+243 REANRDAIKLS

-267 GFTGTLLHGGLMTLE
+267 GFTGTLLHGGLMTLDNE
-282 NKMAIA
+282 MAIA

-333 IEEGATPLDKSKVK
+333 IEEGALPLDSSRVK

-362 ELVVDNFDFNI
+362 ELVVDNFNFKI
-373 KAGTTQA
+373 KPGTTQA

-396 LRFHVP
+396 LRFHIP
-402 NSGNIFLDSNE
+402 KSGSIFLDGNE

-446 GSNNSSEDEIISAAK
+446 GSKQSSESDIIDAAK

-469 VSLPEGYN
+469 KSLPEGYN

-503 DAPILVL
+503 NAPILVL

-533 KNRTTIVIAH
+533 KDRTTIVIAH
-543 RLSTIRHSHS
+543 RLSTIRHSDS
-553 IIVLDKGKVVES
+553 IIVLDGGKVVES
-565 GKHEDLIKN
+565 GKHEELIGN

-587 VRKS
+587 VRE

>member
-1 MGEQA
+1 MTEQA
-6 PISRLL
+6 PIRRLL
-12 AHTQN
+12 AHTKN
-17 HRSTMW
+17 HRTTMW

-40 LLIGAAVDVVI
+40 LLIGAAVDVVV
-51 KKEESALADF
+51 KREESVLSDF

-70 ILLSVLTIII
+70 IVLSILTVII

-96 NLAQTVQHELRLD
+96 NLAQTVQHELRID

-119 EWFGDQSKGELMS
+119 EWFGEQSKGELMS

-146 KGANELLQVGTTVVI
+146 KGANEILQVSTTVVI

-167 YISPT
+167 YISPM

-183 IIWGSFRFQSR
+183 IIVGSFLFQSR

-225 FTSEE
+225 FTTEE
-230 LEVERVSKASQAY
+230 LEVERVRKASQAY
-243 REANRDAIRLS
+243 REANRDAIKLS

-333 IEEGATPLDKSKVK
+333 IEEGALPLDSSRVK
-347 GEINFENISFSYPGR
+347 GEITFENVSFSYPGR
-362 ELVVDNFDFNI
+362 ELVVDNFDFKI
-373 KAGTTQA
+373 EPGTTQA

-402 NSGNIFLDSNE
+402 KSGSIFLDGNE

-446 GSNNSSEDEIISAAK
+446 GSKSSEADIVAAAK

-469 VSLPEGYN
+469 ESLPEGYN

-533 KNRTTIVIAH
+533 KDRTTIVIAH
-543 RLSTIRHSHS
+543 RLSTIRHSDS
-553 IIVLDKGKVVES
+553 IIVLDDGKVVES
-565 GKHEDLIKN
+565 GNHEELLKN
-574 KSSYYRLWNVQTG
+574 NSQYFKLWNVQTG
-587 VRKS
+587 KR

>member
-1 MGEQA
+1 MKA
-6 PISRLL
+6 
-12 AHTQN
+12 

-40 LLIGAAVDVVI
+40 LLIGAAVDVVVMRE
-51 KKEESALADF
+51 KSVLSTY
-61 GYSDPKEQL
+61 GYTDPKEQL
-70 ILLSVLTIII
+70 IILSILTVII
-80 WVFESLFE
+80 WVLESLFE
-88 YIYGVLWR
+88 YFYGVLWR
-96 NLAQTVQHELRLD
+96 NLAQSVQHDFRLD
-109 AYSHIQNLEM
+109 AYSHIQELEM
-119 EWFGDQSKGELMS
+119 AWFSDQSKGELMS

-146 KGANELLQVGTTVVI
+146 KGANELLQVGTTVVAI
-161 IGAIFL
+161 SAIFF

-172 IALYSIGAIPV
+172 IAIYSIIPIPV

-194 IAPRYSKVRKEVG
+194 IGPHYAEVRKEVG

-230 LEVERVSKASQAY
+230 LEVERVRAASQAY
-243 REANRDAIRLS
+243 REANRRAIRLS

-267 GFTGTLLHGGLMTLE
+267 GFTATLLHGGFVTLDGG
-282 NKMAIA
+282 MAIA

-320 TTRVLNLLETEIR
+320 TIRVLDLLETEIK
-333 IEEGATPLDKSKVK
+333 IVEGEKELDINKVK
-347 GEINFENISFSYPGR
+347 GRINFQNVDFAYPEREQVISGFSL
-362 ELVVDNFDFNI
+362 EI
-373 KAGTTQA
+373 KPGTTQA
-380 IVGPTGSGKTT
+380 IVGLTGSGKTT
-391 LIRLL
+391 VIRLL
-396 LRFHVP
+396 LRFYDP
-402 NSGNIFLDSNE
+402 SSGNILLDGND
-413 ISKLNLKDLRSSIS
+413 IKDLRVKSLRSAIS

-436 PGSVLQNIAY
+436 PGTVMQNIAY
-446 GSNNSSEDEIISAAK
+446 GKKGATDEEIVKAAK
-461 VAEIHDFV
+461 VAEAHDFV
-469 VSLPEGYN
+469 TGLPDGYD

-489 GQRQRISIARAVLK
+489 GQRQRLSIARAVLK

-522 EALQKSLDFIS
+522 EALQKSLAVIS
-533 KNRTTIVIAH
+533 KDRTTIVIAH
-543 RLSTIRHSHS
+543 RLSTIRHSDS
-553 IIVLDKGKVVES
+553 IMVLDEGKVIES
-565 GKHEDLIKN
+565 GSHDKLLKN
-574 KSSYYRLWNVQTG
+574 NSQYARLWNVQTG
-587 VRKS
+587 KR

>member
-1 MGEQA
+1 MTEQA
-6 PISRLL
+6 PIRRLL
-12 AHTQN
+12 AHTKN
-17 HRSTMW
+17 HRYTMW

-40 LLIGAAVDVVI
+40 LLIGAAVDVVV
-51 KKEESALADF
+51 KREESVLSDF

-70 ILLSVLTIII
+70 IVLSILTVII

-119 EWFGDQSKGELMS
+119 EWFGEQSKGELMS

-146 KGANELLQVGTTVVI
+146 KGANEILQVSTTVVI

-183 IIWGSFRFQSR
+183 IVIGSFIFQSR

-225 FTSEE
+225 FTTED
-230 LEVERVSKASQAY
+230 LEVERVRKASQAY
-243 REANRDAIRLS
+243 REANRDAIKLS

-267 GFTGTLLHGGLMTLE
+267 GFTGTLLHGGLMTLDNE
-282 NKMAIA
+282 MAIA

-333 IEEGATPLDKSKVK
+333 IEEGALPLDSSRVK

-362 ELVVDNFDFNI
+362 ELVVDNFNFKI
-373 KAGTTQA
+373 KPGTTQA

-396 LRFHVP
+396 LRFHIP
-402 NSGNIFLDSNE
+402 KSGSIFLDGNE

-446 GSNNSSEDEIISAAK
+446 GSKQSSESDIIDAAK

-469 VSLPEGYN
+469 KSLPDGYN

-543 RLSTIRHSHS
+543 RLSTIRHSDS
-553 IIVLDKGKVVES
+553 IIVMDGGKVVES
-565 GKHEDLIKN
+565 GKHEELIGN

-587 VRKS
+587 VRE

>member
-1 MGEQA
+1 MTEQL

-12 AHTQN
+12 AHTKN

-40 LLIGAAVDVVI
+40 LLIGAAVDVVV
-51 KKEESALADF
+51 KREESALSDF

-70 ILLSVLTIII
+70 ILLSILTIII

-119 EWFGDQSKGELMS
+119 EWFGEQSKGELMS

-146 KGANELLQVGTTVVI
+146 KGANEILQVSTTVVI

-172 IALYSIGAIPV
+172 IALYSICAIPFIV
-183 IIWGSFRFQSR
+183 IGSFMFQSR
-194 IAPRYSKVRKEVG
+194 IAPRYTKVRKEVG

-225 FTSEE
+225 FTTEE
-230 LEVERVSKASQAY
+230 LEIERVRKASQAY
-243 REANRDAIRLS
+243 REANRDAIKLS

-267 GFTGTLLHGGLMTLE
+267 GFTGTLLHGGLITLE
-282 NKMAIA
+282 GKMAIA

-333 IEEGATPLDKSKVK
+333 IEEGSESLDLTQVK
-347 GEINFENISFSYPGR
+347 GNINFEKVSFSYPGR
-362 ELVVDNFDFNI
+362 ELVVNGFDLNI
-373 KAGTTQA
+373 KPGSTQA

-391 LIRLL
+391 LVRLL

-402 NSGNIFLDSNE
+402 NSGSIFLDGTE
-413 ISKLNLKDLRSSIS
+413 ISKINLKDLRSSIS

-436 PGSVLQNIAY
+436 PGTVLQNIAY
-446 GSNNSSEDEIISAAK
+446 GNKEYSKSQIINAAK

-469 VSLPEGYN
+469 ESLPDGYS

-489 GQRQRISIARAVLK
+489 GQRQRISIARAILK

-543 RLSTIRHSHS
+543 RLSTIRHSDS
-553 IIVLDKGKVVES
+553 IIVLDCGKVVEA
-565 GKHEDLIKN
+565 GNHDELIAN
-574 KSSYYRLWNVQTG
+574 KSNYYRLWNVQTG
-587 VRKS
+587 VRE

>member
-1 MGEQA
+1 MAEQA
-6 PISRLL
+6 PIYRLIS
-12 AHTQN
+12 HMKE

-40 LLIGAAVDVVI
+40 LLIGAAVDVVVM
-51 KKEESALADF
+51 KEKSVLSNY
-61 GYSDPKEQL
+61 GYTEPREQL
-70 ILLSVLTIII
+70 IILSILTVII
-80 WVFESLFE
+80 WVLESLFE
-88 YIYGVLWR
+88 YCYGVLWR
-96 NLAQTVQHELRLD
+96 NLAQSVQHDFRID
-109 AYSHIQNLEM
+109 AYSHIQELEM
-119 EWFGDQSKGELMS
+119 AWFSDQSKGELMS

-146 KGANELLQVGTTVVI
+146 KGANELLQVGTTVVVI
-161 IGAIFL
+161 SAIFF
-167 YISPT
+167 YISPA
-172 IALYSIGAIPV
+172 IAIYSVIPIPV

-194 IAPRYSKVRKEVG
+194 IGPRYAEVRKEVG

-230 LEVERVSKASQAY
+230 LEIERVRAASQAY
-243 REANRDAIRLS
+243 REANRRAIKLS

-267 GFTGTLLHGGLMTLE
+267 GFTATLLHGGFVTLNGE
-282 NKMAIA
+282 MGVG
-288 SYSVMIFMMQRLL
+288 SYSIMIFMMQRLL

-320 TTRVLNLLETEIR
+320 TVRVLTLLETEIK
-333 IEEGATPLDKSKVK
+333 IVEGEKEIDITKVK
-347 GEINFENISFSYPGR
+347 GKINFQDVDFAYPEREEVISDFSI
-362 ELVVDNFDFNI
+362 DI
-373 KAGTTQA
+373 KPGTTQA

-396 LRFHVP
+396 LRFHDP
-402 NSGNIFLDSNE
+402 SSGQILFDGDE
-413 ISKLNLKDLRSSIS
+413 IKDLRVRSLRSAIS

-436 PGSVLQNIAY
+436 PGTVMQNIAY
-446 GSNNSSEDEIISAAK
+446 GKKGAKEEEIIEASK
-461 VAEIHDFV
+461 IAEAHSFV
-469 VSLPEGYN
+469 MSLPDGYD

-489 GQRQRISIARAVLK
+489 GQRQRLSIARAVLK

-522 EALQKSLDFIS
+522 EALQKSLAVIS
-533 KNRTTIVIAH
+533 KDRTTIVIAH
-543 RLSTIRHSHS
+543 RLSTIRYSDS
-553 IIVLDKGKVVES
+553 IIVLDEGKVVES
-565 GKHEDLIKN
+565 GSHDELLEN
-574 KSSYYRLWNVQTG
+574 NSQYARLWSVQTG
-587 VRKS
+587 KR